1 MSKSIVVFSTYYNYP
16 VYPDKLF
23 NRDSCSSPQMG
34 KYLKEFFIERLK
46 EDKEDT
52 AWLHLLDYLSEDQK
66 QKIGKEIEY
75 ARRVDV
81 EQIEREIRSE
91 KCSVNQ
97 YLGEEMRLTSDEI
110 DGADFECWIDDL
122 KDLNEDKFLKI
133 IKLYQKWNDL
143 QCYDEYKMEYLK
155 DRIDP
160 NDLEINNKGV
170 QEAYDIY
177 CSSADIPEEHP
188 WLYNRISYY
197 KLKASNDEVSI
208 YAVWPLSNSSAP
220 YAKDEDGTIDC
231 DWIEALK
238 KQFFSLDKDCKTIY
252 FCLHA
257 KDLFGSNTQKTV
269 IYKSYGPNIVDNKN
283 VVVILFQHPKPIGE
297 LLSQNGKNAHD
308 VLEFI
313 QKETLK
319 LGLIDLK
326 STVNPSGISRTREL
340 LEFYHNYD
348 FCRTEVEDIINKLT
362 TYECADEN
370 IKYQLGKEIKMSINH
385 IGDKI

>member
-1 MSKSIVVFSTYYNYP
+1 MSKTVIVFSTYYNYP
-16 VYPDKLF
+16 VLQDKLF
-23 NRDSCSSPQMG
+23 NKNSCYPPKEG
-34 KYLKEFFIERLK
+34 GHLKFFFFKRLK
-46 EDKEDT
+46 EDKENPIW
-52 AWLHLLDYLSEDQK
+52 ASLADYFNDDQK
-66 QKIGKEIEY
+66 KQLNDEINSAAESY
-75 ARRVDV
+75 I
-81 EQIEREIRSE
+81 EQLKSEIKNEISI
-91 KCSVNQ
+91 VNQ
-97 YLGEEMRLTSDEI
+97 LLPEDKRMSSDN
-110 DGADFECWIDDL
+110 IDDPSFNTWIIQL
-122 KDLNEDKFLKI
+122 KKSKDSKYQNLIDLYRCYMNNNIEDFKKNYLRETV
-133 IKLYQKWNDL
+133 DL
-143 QCYDEYKMEYLK
+143 TKY
-155 DRIDP
+155 
-160 NDLEINNKGV
+160 EISNKGS
-170 QEAYDIY
+170 QLDYDIY

-269 IYKSYGPNIVDNKN
+269 IYKSYGPNKVDNKN